1 MNLQEQR
8 HVAFILLGANLG
20 DRQSNILQA
29 LQYIQVRAKVE
40 RVSSFY
46 ETEPLDGSDQPK
58 YLNMACQ
65 ITTDDSPKDLL
76 AFLKWIERRM
86 GRTFAERNAPRPID
100 IDLLFYDDLI
110 IKESDIWI
118 PHPRMQERA
127 FTLIP
132 LAEIA
137 PDYVHP
143 LTNETIKDMS
153 QKIDASTVKKV
164 DRSLK
169 FKLESD
175 IQGGRPSINVS
186 LSKVGITNLNRVI
199 RLGVKGKAEL
209 FYATL
214 DFFAYLDPYKAGV
227 HMSRFTDVLEG
238 IVEEISLEP
247 SPDIES
253 LAERLALQVVQS
265 QRAKKAEVRIKAKY
279 PMERVTPIS
288 AKKTEELF
296 TFIGIASTDGKMS
309 RRVIGVEVEGMTACP
324 CAQDMMASHS
334 RMLLKEAGYTSEEA
348 AKIVSLIPMAT
359 HNQRARG
366 TLLVGS
372 DMSVRAEHLVHI
384 IEASMSSETY
394 ELLKRPDEFF
404 VVNKAHQNARFA
416 EDVVRHM
423 LLNLVEV
430 YPDLPDDTFVLA
442 REESLESIHQHN
454 AFAERS
460 GLLGDIRG
468 EIHFKDNIICSSVT
482 LEEWLKL

>member
-1 MNLQEQR
+1 VSNED
-8 HVAFILLGANLG
+8 HIAYILLGANLG

-29 LQYIQVRAKVE
+29 LQYIQARANIEK
-40 RVSSFY
+40 VSSFY
-46 ETEPLDGSDQPK
+46 ETKPLDDSDQPE
-58 YLNMACQ
+58 YLNMACR
-65 ITTDDSPKDLL
+65 IRTTDGPRELL
-76 AFLKWIERRM
+76 EFLKWVERRM
-86 GRTFAERNAPRPID
+86 GRTSLEKNAPRPID
-100 IDLLFYDDLI
+100 IDLLMYDDMI
-110 IKESDIWI
+110 ADESDLRL
-118 PHPRMQERA
+118 PHPGMLERA

-137 PDYVHP
+137 PDYIHP
-143 LTNETIKDMS
+143 TAKKALGELAGQLDS
-153 QKIDASTVKKV
+153 SSVKKV
-164 DRSLK
+164 ERSLK

-186 LSKVGITNLNRVI
+186 LSRVGITDLKRVI
-199 RLGVKGKAEL
+199 RLGVKGKAAL

-214 DFFAYLDPYKAGV
+214 DFFAYLDPFKAGV

-238 IVEEISLEP
+238 MIEEISLEP

-253 LAERLALQVVQS
+253 LAERLALQVVRS
-265 QRAKKAEVRIKAKY
+265 QRAKKAEVWIKARY

-288 AKKTEELF
+288 AKKTEELY
-296 TFIGIASTDGKMS
+296 TFVGIASTDGQRS
-309 RRVIGVEVEGMTACP
+309 RRIIGVEAEGMTACP
-324 CAQDMMASHS
+324 CAQDMMSSHA
-334 RMLLKEAGYTSEEA
+334 RMLLQEAGYDPDEA
-348 AKIVSLIPMAT
+348 AKIVSLIPMPT

-416 EDVVRHM
+416 EDVVRQM
-423 LLNLVEV
+423 LFNLVEV
-430 YPDLPDDTFVLA
+430 YPDLPNESFVLA
-442 REESLESIHQHN
+442 REESLESIHRHN

-460 GLLGDIRG
+460 GLLGDIRA
-468 EIHFKDNIICSSVT
+468 EIRGQAESHRPNIT
-482 LEEWLKL
+482 MEEWLSL